1 MTSMPLFPKGDTFIS
16 PSTKMKTEEE
26 NKAYWFKKSRTVW
39 MFLELYYNIKKQIFK
54 RMDEEK

>member
-1 MTSMPLFPKGDTFIS
+1 MPLFPKGDTFIS